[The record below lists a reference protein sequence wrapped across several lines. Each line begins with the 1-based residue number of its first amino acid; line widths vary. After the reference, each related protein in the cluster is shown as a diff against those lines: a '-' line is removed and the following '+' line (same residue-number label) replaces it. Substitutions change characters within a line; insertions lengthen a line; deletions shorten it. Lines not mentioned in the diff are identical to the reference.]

1 MPDVTSDTAAF
12 IANPNPDQ
20 LAVAAPA
27 TPSAP
32 QPPTAQQ
39 AMAADVAHH
48 ALFGKAVKS
57 MVGSLN
63 NTQTAY
69 RANPETGQVE
79 EVQVPQRPGFFFRNL
94 LSGMLIGAAAGGST
108 PTDKEGRSVG
118 GGGFLAGVGRGAAAA
133 MQNRQQQDQERFK
146 RAQEQLKSQ
155 QEQQRISSEDMLH
168 KAQVAHLNVEIAGLQ
183 QNLHHADQETIDR
196 RNASA
201 RAYAKALEDQGGVPA
216 KFTVNGRSFDTMSA
230 SDLARAYTADPTIAR
245 AATEGSER
253 HLVDVTDLSELHFN
267 GTQWLNDAGDP
278 VNMSDKTQIRAYDV
292 PTNSLKKYRQ
302 VPNSEINKI
311 AGAQVVDPK
320 GTSNINGEG
329 LLALRSLGLKND
341 ATATRTAAQKV
352 KTASQDKSNKQIAQ
366 ITSKRD
372 AAIAKAN
379 HTYYSTIN
387 SNPANQGNATQER
400 AEALKAAEDSY
411 QAELVALRGK
421 TPQSSNTLPA
431 GARPILKDGKTVG
444 YVTADGKR
452 VDY

>member
-1 MPDVTSDTAAF
+1 MPDVTSDTAAL

-20 LAVAAPA
+20 LANPAVAAPA

-57 MVGSLN
+57 MVHSLN

-69 RANPETGQVE
+69 KANPQTGQVE
-79 EVQVPQRPGFFFRNL
+79 EVQVPQKPGSFFRNL
-94 LSGMLIGAAAGGST
+94 LSGMLIGAAAGS
-108 PTDKEGRSVG
+108 EGKSA
-118 GGGFLAGVGRGAAAA
+118 GGGFLGGVGRGAVGV
-133 MQNRQQQDQERFK
+133 MQNRQEQDQAKYK
-146 RAQEQLKSQ
+146 RAQDQLKSQ
-155 QEQQRISSEDMLH
+155 QEQQRLSSEDMLH

-183 QNLHHADQETIDR
+183 ENLHHATQDTIDR

-201 RAYAKALEDQGGVPA
+201 RAYAKSLEDLGATPA
-216 KFTVNGRSFDTMSA
+216 KFTVEGKQVDTMSA
-230 SDLARAYTADPTIAR
+230 SDLAKAYTADPTIAR
-245 AATEGSER
+245 ASEGSER
-253 HLVDVTDLSELHFN
+253 HLIDVTDSSELHFN

-292 PTNSLKKYRQ
+292 PTDSLKKYRP
-302 VPNSEINKI
+302 VPNTEINKI
-311 AGAQVVDPK
+311 AGFQVVDPK

-341 ATATRTAAQKV
+341 ATATRTQAQKV
-352 KTASQDKSNKQIAQ
+352 KNASNDKSNKQIAE

-379 HTYYSTIN
+379 HNYYSTIN
-387 SNPANQGNATQER
+387 SNPANQENATQER

-411 QAELVALRGK
+411 QNELGAFRGK
-421 TPQSSNTLPA
+421 NPQASSPLPA

-444 YVTADGKR
+444 YVTTDGKR